1 MLVEMVHVCTCIGV
15 YLGHSLDYVLYLT
28 NHLILLCNG
37 IGDKLL
43 LRNARHPSACSGREI
58 MALGLGELKMK
69 KELKNMSF
77 PDTCKKVGDVVSL
90 AEAWPEE
97 AEMKGAFHD
106 LSLDQKQIK
115 MLETILFFF

>member
-1 MLVEMVHVCTCIGV
+1 MHRCVFMPFFRLCAT
-15 YLGHSLDYVLYLT
+15 LT

-43 LRNARHPSACSGREI
+43 VHNARHISASSGREI
-58 MALGLGELKMK
+58 MALGLGELTIKQ
-69 KELKNMSF
+69 ESKNMSS
-77 PDTCKKVGDVVSL
+77 PDMCKEMGDVLSL

-97 AEMKGAFHD
+97 AEMKGALHD

-115 MLETILFFF
+115 MQKPFLIRF